1 MGRGLREGIDVVVGL
16 DEAGHVVLVVQ
27 IAGGAADAGIN
38 EAADADMV
46 ADLELRNLGT
56 DGFHDTGDLMAG
68 NDRVDGVLPFVADG
82 VDVRVADAGI
92 FDVDDDV
99 VIVRLAAFEGER
111 GKRL

>member
-1 MGRGLREGIDVVVGL
+1 MFVV
-16 DEAGHVVLVVQ
+16 E
-27 IAGGAADAGIN
+27 IAGGAADAGID
-38 EAADADMV
+38 EAADADVV
-46 ADLELRNLGT
+46 ADLELRDLGA
-56 DGFHDTGDLMAG
+56 DGFHDTGNLMAG
-68 NDRVDGVLPFVADG
+68 NDRIDGVLPLVADG